1 MEARCAFRLDACLER
16 ASLKLNTGR
25 LLSRKQVHADTVD
38 VVRVESCI
46 MRKVAGQVSLD
57 LSLGFDSSCKKRDP
71 FRKSV
76 KEGSPSEVN
85 FAP

>member
-46 MRKVAGQVSLD
+46 G
-57 LSLGFDSSCKKRDP
+57 LSASIYAS
-71 FRKSV
+71 
-76 KEGSPSEVN
+76 GSTTK
-85 FAP
+85 

>member
-25 LLSRKQVHADTVD
+25 LLSRKQVNADTVD

-57 LSLGFDSSCKKRDP
+57 LSLGLILLAKSAILSVNPSKKEVP
-71 FRKSV
+71 V
-76 KEGSPSEVN
+76 K
-85 FAP
+85 